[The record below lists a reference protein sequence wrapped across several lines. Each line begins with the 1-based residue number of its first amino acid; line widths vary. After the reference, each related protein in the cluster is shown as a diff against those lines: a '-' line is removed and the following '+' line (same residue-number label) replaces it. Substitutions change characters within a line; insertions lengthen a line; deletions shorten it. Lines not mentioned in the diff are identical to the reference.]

1 MLFCHRPEG
10 AVASVMLARMRTQI
24 VVGVAVAGLILGLTA
39 CDGQGSAGRSQTQ
52 SGTNQTPAPSPTQPA
67 VGTQESTS
75 AVVDTDRALREMRDR
90 GRSDDAESIDEA
102 TFHGMARAAVILNVE
117 PNALG
122 VGGGEFR
129 VKRNPVAPWG
139 AFVYDPRDVFA
150 GVTRNLVWWVPL
162 GDVTALTAY
171 PLNGPSQLVTPGL
184 EFPTQ
189 AGLLDVPDT
198 ADVVAYVFR
207 GEPMETTQPAATD
220 ASSGSFT
227 VREYRIYK
235 AVIDMPLSVSEADA
249 RQRVAER
256 NNMNADEVSRITT
269 MVLKTLVG
277 NGWLGFPAQEIRRA
291 SDWNGESP

>member
-1 MLFCHRPEG
+1 
-10 AVASVMLARMRTQI
+10 MLARMRTQI

-184 EFPTQ
+184 EFPAQ